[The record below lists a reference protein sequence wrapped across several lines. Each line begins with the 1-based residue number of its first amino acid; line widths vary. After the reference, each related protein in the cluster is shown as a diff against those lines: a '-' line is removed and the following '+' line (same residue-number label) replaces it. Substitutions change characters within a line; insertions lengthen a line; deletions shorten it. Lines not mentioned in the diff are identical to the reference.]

1 MKIYKIAQESSY
13 EMEFLST
20 FKPQSLVGLA
30 SEALKCENFED
41 FESDYLGDIKHGTY
55 WHVTDNPNFS
65 IDLSTGPRDMSS
77 MAISKVGVGS
87 LMVTSDLT
95 HWADY
100 YGGSRGYAAEI
111 DLNGLNRDEY
121 KQISRGFGNE
131 FYINDASKVKVKQ
144 VLPIKNALKI
154 DAYRNSKNPNSQEEL
169 KRFYNQVHDKY
180 KEFIAFKN
188 INVSMSISN
197 KIKTSERVGG
207 KTLSE
212 KGVDHI
218 VAIYRA
224 VNSNV
229 QFFKNMDYVTLNKE
243 FALEHA
249 EHMMWTEEEDQHVI
263 KALVA
268 PQYVAEAYNPGEYF
282 YIGQQKNGHSVKEF
296 NFKEYANS

>member
-1 MKIYKIAQESSY
+1 MKIYKISQESSY

-55 WHVTDNPNFS
+55 WHVTNNPNFA

-77 MAISKVGVGS
+77 MATSKIGIGS

-100 YGGSRGYAAEI
+100 YGNSRGYAAEI
-111 DLNGLNRDEY
+111 DLSGLKRDEY

-154 DAYRNSKNPNSQEEL
+154 NAYRHSKNPNSQEEL
-169 KRFYNQVHDKY
+169 KLFYNQVHDRY
-180 KEFIAFKN
+180 KQFVESKGMN
-188 INVSMSISN
+188 NVAKSIVK
-197 KIKTSERVGG
+197 KIKVSERVGG
-207 KTLSE
+207 ETLKQ
-212 KGVDHI
+212 KGVDNI
-218 VAIYRA
+218 VVIYRA
-224 VNSNV
+224 VNSNI
-229 QFFKNMDYVTLNKE
+229 QSFNNMDYVTLNKE
-243 FALEHA
+243 FAFEHA
-249 EHMMWTEEEDQHVI
+249 VHMMWTTEEDQHVI
-263 KALVA
+263 QAIVY
-268 PQYVAEAYNPGEYF
+268 PQYVADASNTGEYF
-282 YIGQQKNGHSVKEF
+282 YIGDQKIGKTIKEF
-296 NFKEYANS
+296 KFAEYSN